1 MSKIIVFV
9 EGKAVTGYEVVNE
22 AHVEAA
28 RLGLSGADAVVYE
41 RAVKAV
47 GADVMAT
54 ITGKLALKT
63 ADEALTDIATM
74 RGKAF
79 ILVDRLPD
87 SGEYKDWEVKGGK
100 VVLKAA

>member
-9 EGKAVTGYEVVNE
+9 EGKNVTGYEVVQD

-28 RLGLSGADAVVYE
+28 RIGLSGDDAVTFDRVT
-41 RAVKAV
+41 RQI

-54 ITGKLALKT
+54 ILKNIPRKT
-63 ADEALTDIATM
+63 ADEALNELGTK

-79 ILVDRLPD
+79 LLVDRLPEGD
-87 SGEYKDWEVKGGK
+87 VKDWTVEGGK
-100 VVLKAA
+100 VVLKATA